1 MQIRRDKRDPCSDM
15 KHTLFIGV
23 IAFVVVC
30 VPLAVFVDWVVS

>member
-1 MQIRRDKRDPCSDM
+1 MQIRREKRDPCSDL

-30 VPLAVFVDWVVS
+30 LPLAIIVEVLT